1 MLLSISVV
9 VVGCLMGVIDLP
21 KLFKR
26 KEWKEVIVYSVL
38 LLTGIVFGVIAV
50 NLWEF
55 PSPLYIIIWVYKP
68 VNQFLAYITGN

>member
-1 MLLSISVV
+1 MLLSITVV

-38 LLTGIVFGVIAV
+38 LLTGVFFGIIAV

-55 PSPLYIIIWVYKP
+55 PSPLYIIIWIYKP
-68 VNQFLAYITGN
+68 VNQLLAYITGS

>member
-1 MLLSISVV
+1 MLLSITVV

-26 KEWKEVIVYSVL
+26 KEWKEVIVYSGL
-38 LLTGIVFGVIAV
+38 LLTGIFFGIIAV

-55 PSPLYIIIWVYKP
+55 PSPLYIIIWIYKP
-68 VNQFLAYITGN
+68 VNQLLAYITGS